1 MTAGGGNGCLSFDF
15 IQICIVGDFFDCA
28 FLILTFRKGYAG
40 IFVSI
45 LVLWIYLICS
55 RILINEIDLN
65 FGTDYMIIDV
75 FDFGASR
82 LVFLMYFGWAP
93 ALFMS
98 FFAWILLRF
107 FHLAINFLKN
117 KGLKKQTN

>member
-1 MTAGGGNGCLSFDF
+1 MGVCLLVLFKF
-15 IQICIVGDFFDCA
+15 VLLAI
-28 FLILTFRKGYAG
+28 FLIAPFWISRFRKGYAG
-40 IFVSI
+40 IFVST
-45 LVLWIYLICS
+45 LVLWVYLICS

-75 FDFGASR
+75 FDSGASR

-107 FHLAINFLKN
+107 FHFTINFLKN
-117 KGLKKQTN
+117 KGLEKQTP